1 MKRTVFIILSV
12 ISALVCIGSLMA
24 MLNEDTMQKISQ
36 YLPGMD
42 TGKLLITMGISGL
55 LAVICYIVQSVMK
68 DLEWKRF
75 QKEHPEQA
83 EAIRQ
88 QKQIDT
94 ANSVTDYDFYQL
106 SELQSKIGS
115 ILGRGVFAAL
125 LSVTGVGVTAS
136 YLIISYCWF
145 FIRLTRNYLIGLIA
159 AVLSFYALLN
169 YADRLLKQLP
179 EKIGNIVMFMMFFG
193 IFIIDIVNIIRYLVL
208 KGKIKKA
215 GIAVRKLSK
224 EEMRM
229 YRTAK

>member
-24 MLNEDTMQKISQ
+24 MLNKDTMQKISQ

-125 LSVTGVGVTAS
+125 LSVTGVGLTAS

-159 AVLSFYALLN
+159 AALSFYALLN

-193 IFIIDIVNIIRYLVL
+193 IFIIDIVNIIRHLVL